1 MGGRRPWMK
10 LEARREASHGTAR
23 EASCGWTAAAREAS
37 RGWRARWE
45 MARRVAGGRRRRVR
59 RVGVSGGGR
68 VAGVSGGGRVGV
80 SGGGRGESESGGLVH
95 VYRVPRSTALG
106 KQKHGSP
113 VTCGPGTCLPSAQ
126 IYGTR

>member
-68 VAGVSGGGRVGV
+68 
-80 SGGGRGESESGGLVH
+80 GESESGGLVH